1 MVAPTRPFV
10 VDPVLTAI
18 SIGFRNTAMM
28 KIADQ
33 VLPRFGVSAEKFKW
47 TTYPMSEAF
56 NTPDARVGRLGQ
68 VNQVIFSGTE
78 ETSSVDDYGLDTPI
92 PYSDVDAAAAAR
104 AQGRSTYDPEGHSTQ
119 MLTDTIENIREARVA
134 NLVFS
139 LATYAADKRITLS
152 GTSQFSDY
160 TNSDPISVIKTGMLS
175 TTILTPNTMVM
186 GREVWAKISSH
197 PKIVNAIKGNVS
209 NAGIVSRE
217 QFLELFAGE
226 GISQL
231 LIGDAMVNTAKPG
244 QTPVYARAWGKH
256 ISLIHQNP
264 MATIEGGGVTFGLTA
279 EYGGRLAGRIEDPD
293 IGLKGGYRLRTGERV
308 KELIIAKDV
317 GYFIQNAVA

>member
-1 MVAPTRPFV
+1 MAPTRPFV
-10 VDPVLTAI
+10 VDAALTAV

-33 VLPRFGVSAEKFKW
+33 VLPRFPVGAEKFKW
-47 TTYPMSEAF
+47 TEYPMSEAF
-56 NTPDARVGRLGQ
+56 NTPEARVGRLGQ

-78 ETSSVDDYGLDTPI
+78 KTDSVDDFGLDTPI
-92 PYSDVDAAAAAR
+92 PYSDIQAAADAR
-104 AQGRSTYDPEGHSTQ
+104 AQNRSTYDPEAHSTA
-119 MLTDTIENIREARVA
+119 MLTDTLENIREVRVA
-134 NLVFS
+134 NTVFN
-139 LATYAADKRITLS
+139 LNTYAAEKRITLS

-160 TNSDPISVIKTGMLS
+160 TNSDPITVIKTGLLS
-175 TTILTPNTMVM
+175 TTILVPNTVVM
-186 GREVWAKISSH
+186 GREVWRWVSSH
-197 PKIVNAIKGNVS
+197 PKIVNAVKGNVT
-209 NAGIVSRE
+209 NAGIINRE

-226 GISQL
+226 GITKL
-231 LIGDAMVNTAKPG
+231 LIGDAMVNTAKAG

-264 MATIEGGGVTFGLTA
+264 MATVEGGGVTFGMTA

-293 IGLKGGYRLRTGERV
+293 IGLQGGFRVRTGERL